1 MSIKKDFFKLLHKI
15 KSFILQRKFKS
26 FKDNYFKNNF
36 SKTTKLILIFVPADT
51 DRINGGILSIC
62 TIHSVIKELKHI
74 HNCDVI
80 ASFLPFKNESDY
92 KYRNFENDMII
103 FTFKEIA
110 TYFKDL
116 EFVEIH
122 IPDVMITT
130 FKKENK
136 KMLSFFK
143 WVEQLAMVKVNILN
157 QNDLFMPPSK
167 DIENLK
173 NIFPYI
179 TMTVAHEQYLTPE
192 KREYYGM
199 PIHQLSPWLSPIP
212 YKKRE
217 FAEKENLILYSP
229 DKIQSVPNVST
240 ITKNKIITTLEK
252 KLKHYKFIEIKN
264 MKYDVYKDY
273 TSRSKFT
280 ITFGEGLDGYY
291 TETVYSGGISFAV
304 YNEIF
309 FTKEFENLHSL
320 YKSFDELLKK
330 IVTDIN
336 YFENEENYNRY
347 NDVQNSI
354 LSKMYSFEKLKLNV
368 EQFYLNNFDI
378 K

>member
-1 MSIKKDFFKLLHKI
+1 MSLKKDFFKLLHKI
-15 KSFILQRKFKS
+15 KSFILQRQFKS

-36 SKTTKLILIFVPADT
+36 SKTKKLIMIFVPSDT

-74 HNCDVI
+74 HNCDVV
-80 ASFLPFKNESDY
+80 ASFLPFKNETDY

-157 QNDLFMPPSK
+157 QNDLFMPPSE

-173 NIFPYI
+173 NIFPDI

-212 YKKRE
+212 YKKRK

-229 DKIQSVPNVST
+229 DKIQSVPISQKST
-240 ITKNKIITTLEK
+240 IGN
-252 KLKHYKFIEIKN
+252 
-264 MKYDVYKDY
+264 
-273 TSRSKFT
+273 
-280 ITFGEGLDGYY
+280 FG
-291 TETVYSGGISFAV
+291 
-304 YNEIF
+304 
-309 FTKEFENLHSL
+309 
-320 YKSFDELLKK
+320 
-330 IVTDIN
+330 
-336 YFENEENYNRY
+336 
-347 NDVQNSI
+347 NSI
-354 LSKMYSFEKLKLNV
+354 SQGCNIMTGTVITSDIHIERGVIVNLNTTIGHDSVIGEFVELSPGVSISGNCSIGSYTTIGTNATILPKITIGSNVIVAAGAVVTKDVPNNCMVAGIPAIIKKELPPLN
-368 EQFYLNNFDI
+368 L
-378 K
+378 